1 MSASGGRKF
10 TLSGR
15 RLELLQALRREQGLE
30 PGRVERIRRRPPA
43 ASSPLSFAQQRL
55 WFLDRLT
62 PGSAAYNVPL
72 AIRLTGRLDPAALQA
87 AFSALAARQAV
98 LRTTLVVVEGQPAQ
112 VVSPPAPLALPL
124 VDGSALPAEAREAW
138 ARERAAELV
147 RLPFDLARGPLL
159 RLALLRLAPGEHV
172 LVACL
177 HHAIS
182 DGWSLEILRR
192 ELAAYYAAAS
202 ATPAAPVLP
211 ELPIQY
217 SDFACWQREWAAAGG
232 LDDQLAWWQRQL
244 AGAPTLLE
252 LPADRPRPAVPEMSG
267 GVAALWLPAET
278 ASGLRELALGQG
290 ATPFMVLLGILAA
303 LLVRHGGQEDLLIG
317 TLVAGRH
324 RTETEGLIGFFANT
338 LVLRADASGDPPF
351 LELLARVREATLGAF
366 AHQDLPFERLVEQ
379 LAPERRLRHMPLFQV
394 LLVLQNVVPAA
405 VEIPGLTL
413 APLPAR
419 TGMARLDLG
428 LTATLS
434 NDGLHVAAEYAT
446 ELFDASSVR
455 RLLLRYGRLAAAAV
469 ASPELRLS
477 ALPQLPASERHQLLA
492 EWGQGAAD
500 LGGEPRL
507 HRLFALRA
515 ARQPQRVALV
525 CGEELV
531 TYGQLARRASLLAGR
546 LRALG
551 VGPERTVGLLMERRP
566 ALIVAILA
574 VLEAGGAYLPFAADS
589 PPERLAFVLDDA
601 GVQLVLA
608 DPALAPRLAG
618 RGLRVLDPEGRVLV
632 AAGAGGPR
640 LPGSGAGEA
649 GSDLPGASDPG
660 ADLAGGPG
668 PANLCYVIY
677 TSGSTG
683 RPKGVMVPHAAA
695 AATLRWRLA
704 RFALTPAD
712 CVLQNIAFTFDPSLW
727 QIFGAL
733 LSGAR
738 LVLVPPGGHQDFAG
752 LVRTIA
758 RERVT
763 ITDLA
768 PSMLRAFLE
777 QDGLDGCG
785 SLRLLFAGGEALAP
799 DLAAR
804 FAARFPG
811 AALYNIYGPTEAAID
826 ACTWH
831 CAPRPAAATLPIGYP
846 ISGKRLAVLGRDLEP
861 VPIGVAGELF
871 IGGPAL
877 ARGYL
882 GRPDLTAERFL
893 PDAAAGRTGDPGARG
908 YRTGDLVRHL
918 ADGLLE
924 FVGRVDRQ
932 VKLRGFRI
940 ELGEIEAALA
950 RHPRVREAV
959 AMVSHGRTGEPL
971 LAAWFAPDWPSA
983 AAELRLLLG
992 ESLPGHMVPAALTGV
1007 AALPRTASGKVD
1019 RDALPEPAGQAG
1031 GSAGAAAG
1039 GPASR
1044 FVPPVTALERT
1055 LAAIWQELLG
1065 RDRVGSDDNFFDLG
1079 GHSLLLVRMQAR
1091 VQQALGSE
1099 VPLVDLFNYPSIG
1112 ALAAHLSAGVAA
1124 GGDASAAAA
1133 GREGGGEPSAPSASV
1148 IAATLRAGE
1157 QIAAFARSG
1166 AAPALE
1172 PIAVIGMA
1180 GRFPGA
1186 RDLDQLWENL
1196 RQGKE
1201 SIRFF
1206 SADELLAAGVRRE
1219 LLAHPD
1225 YVRARGALDD
1235 FDRFDAVFFD
1245 IAPREAEALDPQHRL
1260 FLESAWEALESA
1272 GCDPGR
1278 MHGPVGV
1285 FAGVSANTYLLSQ
1298 LLGSPEALAAADA
1311 SQTMLG
1317 SDKDFLATRVSYK
1330 LNLHGPSLTVQT
1342 ACSTSLVAVHL
1353 ACRALLGR
1361 ECDLALAGG
1370 VSIAVPQAAG
1380 YLYRE
1385 GGIASPDGHCRAF
1398 DAQARGT
1405 VAGSGVGV
1413 VVLRRLADALAAGD
1427 PIRAVLRGSAINNDG
1442 AAKVGYTA
1450 PGVDGQAEVI
1460 AAAQQLAGIGPDDV
1474 TYIEAHGTGTPLGDP
1489 IEIAALAKVFGAAT
1503 SRRGFCA
1510 IGSIKTNIGHLDAA
1524 SGVAGLIKTV
1534 LALEHREIPPSL
1546 HFTAPNPRIDFA
1558 ASPFFVNASLA
1569 AWPGA
1574 GAPRRAGVSSF
1585 GIGGTNAHVV
1595 LEEAPASAPSG
1606 PSRPLQLL
1614 PLSARTAAALEAL
1627 SDRLAAHLAARP
1639 EVSFADLAHTLQ
1651 LGRRAM
1657 SHRRV
1662 VVAADAAGA
1671 ARSLARRDPSRVL
1684 TMVAGRRP
1692 VVFLFPGQ
1700 GAQHPGMGRELYA
1713 AEPVF
1718 RGALDACLEVLAP
1731 RLPGCDL
1738 LGLLHPRPEETA
1750 AAAARLTETAFAQPL
1765 LFAVEVAL
1773 ARLWMSWGIEP
1784 AAMLGHSLGEYVA
1797 ACLAGVFSLEDG
1809 LAVVAERARLMQE
1822 LPRGA
1827 MLAVP
1832 LPEAAVRERLAARGD
1847 LALAAVNAPALCV
1860 VSGPE
1865 AAVAALAAE
1874 LEQAGLAPRRLHT
1887 SHAFHSALM
1896 EPMIEP
1902 FGKVLARVR
1911 LSPPERP
1918 YLSNLTGT
1926 WIEAAQATDVGYWLR
1941 HLRQPV
1947 RFAAALQELAAEPDR
1962 VLLEVGPDR
1971 GLATLVR
1978 RQEGAKLAAV
1988 SSLGKAGEEGR
1999 EEEGLLTALGRLWL
2013 AGVDVDWHGFAAHE
2027 RRRRV
2032 PLPTYP
2038 FERQRYWL
2046 QPPGRRNLAPAS
2058 AAARAAGAKEPASA
2072 VAAAES
2078 AAGGAEAMAAATPGV
2093 LEATAAASGSAPPA
2107 GRQPPEDWFWAPVW
2121 HQSLLPRLPAG
2132 AAAGTRLQRWLLF
2145 ADDGG
2150 VMDGLASHLARAGHG
2165 VVVVEAAGARGA
2177 GDGFAALSAGS
2188 FRIDPGCPDHY
2199 VRLLS
2204 ELAGSGQLPE
2214 RVVHAFCLGG
2224 AAAWSH
2230 WSQETAGVRRQGAA
2244 DRGDLG
2250 ESEAAVA
2257 RGFTSLLLLAQA
2269 MGEVSATVAAPP
2281 AELAVIADGLW
2292 AVTGEEPISPAK
2304 ATLLGPVRV
2313 IPLEYGVRC
2322 RAVDVVLPADPPGRE
2337 RLAADLLRELVHPWD
2352 GASRDPGLAA
2362 SPSPA
2367 CSAAAPAAVP
2377 PPALAAAEPLPSEP
2391 PPEPVVALR
2400 GGRRWVQ
2407 RFDLLPPAHRAA
2419 PAPGA
2424 GGRLRRGGVVLVTG
2438 GLGGIGSALARHL
2451 FETASAKLVLLARTP
2466 LPPRSEWAAL
2476 LLAAAAASD
2485 PQRRR
2490 VERLLALEQL
2500 GAEVLVVTADVADG
2514 AQLARAVEQ
2523 AVARFGAVHAVIHA
2537 AGVPAGGII
2546 QRKSESQA
2554 AAVLAPKVRGAL
2566 LLERLLPAAGLDLCV
2581 YCSSLASIL
2590 GGAGQA
2596 DYCAAN
2602 AFLDAMAA
2610 AAGGRGA
2617 AAVVSIAWD
2626 AWREVGMAA
2635 EAPAAGPR
2643 HGQRPA
2649 EQGLLT
2655 AEGLLAFDRALA
2667 SGLPQVVVSTLDLAR
2682 LVAAMRPGRGRPDRQ
2697 AQRRA
2702 VGGSAAQ
2709 VAGAGDATSATGGPD
2724 AASAAGDPD
2733 AGGAATD
2740 VSSAGL
2746 AAGAAAPAAHPRPE
2760 LATSYAA
2767 PRNETEAALAAI
2779 WEEVLGVEPVGIHDD
2794 FAELGGHSLLALQ
2807 VLARV
2812 RASLAADLPLRAIFD
2827 APTVAALAVR
2837 LLEREATASDQGDL
2851 EQMLARLEGLSDGEA
2866 AALLDAAPVAAGS
2879 DLGGLPH
2886 VHPGRAAREPG
2897 GDGPGGA
2904 R

>member
-1 MSASGGRKF
+1 MSASGGRGF

-15 RLELLQALRREQGLE
+15 RLELLQALRREQGLA
-30 PGRVERIRRRPPA
+30 PARVERIPRRPPA
-43 ASSPLSFAQQRL
+43 PSYPLSFSQQRL

-72 AIRLTGRLDPAALQA
+72 AMRLTGRLDTAALRA

-98 LRTTLVVVEGQPAQ
+98 LRTTFQ
-112 VVSPPAPLALPL
+112 VVDGEPVQQVAPPAPVPLPVL
-124 VDGSALPAEAREAW
+124 DGSALPAAAREDW
-138 ARERAAELV
+138 ARDRAAELV

-159 RLALLRLAPGEHV
+159 RIALLRLRPGEHV

-177 HHAIS
+177 HHTVS

-192 ELAAYYAAAS
+192 ELGALYASAAVASVAPASGPAAS
-202 ATPAAPVLP
+202 SPAPALP

-217 SDFACWQREWAAAGG
+217 ADFACWQREWARAGG
-232 LDDQLAWWQRQL
+232 LDAQLSWWQRQL
-244 AGAPTLLE
+244 AGAPAVLE
-252 LPADRPRPAVPEMSG
+252 LPTDRPRPPLPEMHG
-267 GVAALWLPAET
+267 GVTAIRLPAP
-278 ASGLRELALGQG
+278 AAGGLRELALRQG
-290 ATPFMVLLGILAA
+290 ATPFMVLLSLLAA
-303 LLVRHGGQEDLLIG
+303 LLARHCGQEDLLIG

-324 RTETEGLIGFFANT
+324 RPETEGLIGFFANT
-338 LVLRADASGDPPF
+338 LVLRADASGDPPL
-351 LELLARVREATLGAF
+351 LELLARVREAALGAF
-366 AHQDLPFERLVEQ
+366 ANQDLPFERLVEQ
-379 LAPERRLRHMPLFQV
+379 LAPERSLGHMPLFQV
-394 LLVLQNVVPAA
+394 LLVLQNVVPAV
-405 VEIPGLTL
+405 VEAPDLTL
-413 APLPAR
+413 APLPAG

-428 LTATLS
+428 LTAALS
-434 NDGLHVAAEYAT
+434 DDGLHLAAEYAA

-455 RLLLRYGRLAAAAV
+455 RLLLRFARLAAAAV
-469 ASPELRLS
+469 AAPELRLS
-477 ALPQLPASERHQLLA
+477 ALPQLPESERHQLLA

-507 HRLFALRA
+507 HRRFEIQA
-515 ARQPQRVALV
+515 AREPRRVALI
-525 CGEELV
+525 CGEERV
-531 TYGQLARRASLLAGR
+531 TYGDLDRRANLLASR

-566 ALIVAILA
+566 ALIAAILA
-574 VLEAGGAYLPFAADS
+574 VLKAGGAYLPLAADS
-589 PPERLAFVLDDA
+589 PAERLAFVLDDA
-601 GVQLVLA
+601 AVLLVVA
-608 DPALAPRLAG
+608 DPGLAPRLAG
-618 RGLRVLDPEGRVLV
+618 RGLPVLDSEGRALD
-632 AAGAGGPR
+632 AAGAAAPPPRGG
-640 LPGSGAGEA
+640 GAGEDGGA
-649 GSDLPGASDPG
+649 GPD
-660 ADLAGGPG
+660 
-668 PANLCYVIY
+668 NLCYVIY

-683 RPKGVMVPHAAA
+683 RPKGVMVPHAAVS
-695 AATLRWRLA
+695 ATLRWRLA
-704 RFALTPAD
+704 RFGLTPAD

-777 QDGLDGCG
+777 QPGLDGCG

-799 DLAAR
+799 DLAAA
-804 FAARFPG
+804 FAARFPR

-861 VPIGVAGELF
+861 VPSGVAGELF

-893 PDAAAGRTGDPGARG
+893 PDAAAGRAGDPGARL

-983 AAELRLLLG
+983 AAELRLRLG
-992 ESLPGHMVPAALTGV
+992 ESLPGHMVPAALIGV

-1019 RDALPEPAGQAG
+1019 REALPEPDGQAG
-1031 GSAGAAAG
+1031 GLDGAAPG

-1044 FVPPVTALERT
+1044 FMPPATALERT

-1091 VQQALGSE
+1091 VQQALGRE
-1099 VPLVDLFNYPSIG
+1099 VPLVDLFNYPSVG
-1112 ALAAHLSAGVAA
+1112 ALAAHLSAGAGAGAA
-1124 GGDASAAAA
+1124 TSGAAAAA
-1133 GREGGGEPSAPSASV
+1133 GRESGGEPSAAV
-1148 IAATLRAGE
+1148 AAAARRAGE
-1157 QIAAFARSG
+1157 QVAAFARAGHAGGGGG
-1166 AAPALE
+1166 AALE

-1186 RDLDQLWENL
+1186 RDVAELWQNL

-1206 SADELLAAGVRRE
+1206 TADELLAAGVRRE
-1219 LLAHPD
+1219 LLARPD
-1225 YVRARGALDD
+1225 YVPARGALDG
-1235 FDRFDAVFFD
+1235 FDLFDAGFFD
-1245 IAPREAEALDPQHRL
+1245 IAAREAEALDPQHRL
-1260 FLESAWEALESA
+1260 FLEAAWEALESA

-1278 MHGPVGV
+1278 LRGPAGV
-1285 FAGVSANTYLLSQ
+1285 FAGVSANTYLLSH
-1298 LLGSPEALAAADA
+1298 LLASPEALAAADA

-1370 VSIAVPQAAG
+1370 VSVAVPQAAG

-1405 VAGSGVGV
+1405 VSGSGVGV
-1413 VVLRRLADALAAGD
+1413 VVLRRLSDALAAGD
-1427 PIRAVLRGSAINNDG
+1427 PIRAVLRGSAVNNDG

-1460 AAAQQLAGIGPDDV
+1460 AAAQQLAGIAPDDV

-1489 IEIAALAKVFGAAT
+1489 IEIAALSKVFRASTA
-1503 SRRGFCA
+1503 RRGFCA

-1534 LALEHREIPPSL
+1534 LALEHRELPPSL

-1558 ASPFFVNASLA
+1558 ASPFFVNAELA
-1569 AWPGA
+1569 AWHDA

-1585 GIGGTNAHVV
+1585 GIGGTNAHAV

-1606 PSRPLQLL
+1606 PSRPVQLL
-1614 PLSARTAAALEAL
+1614 PLSARTAAALEAS
-1627 SDRLAAHLAARP
+1627 SDRLAAHLAASP
-1639 EVSFADLAHTLQ
+1639 ETCLADVAHTLQ
-1651 LGRRAM
+1651 LGRRPM
-1657 SHRRV
+1657 PHRRV
-1662 VVAADAAGA
+1662 LVAPAAGGAAGA
-1671 ARSLARRDPSRVL
+1671 AGALAARDPSRVL
-1684 TMVAGRRP
+1684 TQASGRGERRRRP

-1700 GAQHPGMGRELYA
+1700 GAQHPGMGRELHA

-1718 RGALDACLEVLAP
+1718 RAALDACLELLAP
-1731 RLPGCDL
+1731 LLPGCDL
-1738 LGLLHPRPEETA
+1738 RGLLHPRPEETA
-1750 AAAARLTETAFAQPL
+1750 AAAARLTETAYAQPL
-1765 LFAVEVAL
+1765 LFAVEYAL

-1797 ACLAGVFSLEDG
+1797 ACLAGVFSLADG
-1809 LAVVAERARLMQE
+1809 LALVAARARLMQA

-1832 LPEAAVRERLAARGD
+1832 LPEAAVRERLAAAGG

-1865 AAVAALAAE
+1865 EAVAALAAE
-1874 LEQAGLAPRRLHT
+1874 LAADGLAPRRLHT

-1902 FGKVLARVR
+1902 FGEVLAGVR
-1911 LSPPERP
+1911 LSPPSRP

-1926 WIEAAQATDVGYWLR
+1926 WIEAAQAADAGYWLR

-1947 RFAAALQELAAEPDR
+1947 RFAAALQELAADADR
-1962 VLLEVGPDR
+1962 VLLEVGPGR

-1978 RQEGAKLAAV
+1978 RQEGGALAAV
-1988 SSLGKAGEEGR
+1988 SSLGRAGEEGR
-1999 EEEGLLTALGRLWL
+1999 EEEALLTALGRLWL
-2013 AGVDVDWHGFAAHE
+2013 AGVEVDWQGFAAHE
-2027 RRRRV
+2027 RRRRL

-2038 FERQRYWL
+2038 FERQRFWL
-2046 QPPGRRNLAPAS
+2046 QAPARAKD
-2058 AAARAAGAKEPASA
+2058 AAAG

-2078 AAGGAEAMAAATPGV
+2078 AAGGAVAGDAAAGQT
-2093 LEATAAASGSAPPA
+2093 ATTALRGAGAEGAAA
-2107 GRQPPEDWFWAPVW
+2107 RQPPEDWFWAPVW
-2121 HQSLLPRLPAG
+2121 HQSVVPRPTAP
-2132 AAAGTRLQRWLLF
+2132 AAAAARRQRWLLF
-2145 ADDGG
+2145 ADACGIVD
-2150 VMDGLASHLARAGHG
+2150 DLASLLAGAGHA
-2165 VVVVEAAGARGA
+2165 VVVVEAAGARDA
-2177 GDGFAALSAGS
+2177 GEIRGSEADAIRGGEAGEPARRFAVPAAGRY
-2188 FRIDPGCPDHY
+2188 RIDPGCRDDY

-2204 ELAGSGQLPE
+2204 ELAASRHLPE
-2214 RVVHAFCLGG
+2214 RVVHAFCLGDAASWGREPAG
-2224 AAAWSH
+2224 A
-2230 WSQETAGVRRQGAA
+2230 RREA
-2244 DRGDLG
+2244 DLR
-2250 ESEAAVA
+2250 ESDAAVA

-2269 MGEVSATVAAPP
+2269 MGEVGATVAAPP
-2281 AELAVIADGLW
+2281 AELAVLADGLW
-2292 AVTGEEPISPAK
+2292 AVTGDEPISPAK

-2313 IPLEYGVRC
+2313 IPLEHGVSC
-2322 RAVDVVLPADPPGRE
+2322 RAVDVVLPAGRDGRE
-2337 RLAADLLRELVHPWD
+2337 RLAADLLRELVQPWD
-2352 GASRDPGLAA
+2352 GA
-2362 SPSPA
+2362 
-2367 CSAAAPAAVP
+2367 AAPASRP
-2377 PPALAAAEPLPSEP
+2377 PGQPPSEP
-2391 PPEPVVALR
+2391 IVALR

-2407 RFDLLPPAHRAA
+2407 RFDLLPPPPPSAA

-2424 GGRLRRGGVVLVTG
+2424 AGRLRRGGVVLVTG

-2451 FETASAKLVLLARTP
+2451 FETAAAKLVLLARTP
-2466 LPPRSEWAAL
+2466 LPPRAEWPA

-2485 PQRRR
+2485 PLRLR

-2500 GAEVLVVTADVADG
+2500 GAEVLVVAADVADA

-2537 AGVPAGGII
+2537 AGVPAGGLI
-2546 QRKSESQA
+2546 QRQSEAQA

-2566 LLERLLPAAGLDLCV
+2566 LIERLLPAAELDLCV
-2581 YCSSLASIL
+2581 LCSSLAAVL

-2610 AAGGRGA
+2610 AAAARGA
-2617 AAVVSIAWD
+2617 AAAVSIAWD

-2635 EAPAAGPR
+2635 AAAPAGPR
-2643 HGQRPA
+2643 RGHRPA

-2655 AEGLLAFDRALA
+2655 AEGLLAFDRAAA
-2667 SGLPQVVVSTLDLAR
+2667 SGLPQVVVSTLDLPR
-2682 LVAAMRPGRGRPDRQ
+2682 LIAAMRPGPH
-2697 AQRRA
+2697 AIPRA
-2702 VGGSAAQ
+2702 AEL
-2709 VAGAGDATSATGGPD
+2709 PD
-2724 AASAAGDPD
+2724 AAGP
-2733 AGGAATD
+2733 
-2740 VSSAGL
+2740 
-2746 AAGAAAPAAHPRPE
+2746 AAAAAHPRPE
-2760 LATSYAA
+2760 LATPYVA
-2767 PRNETEAALAAI
+2767 PRNDTEAALAGI
-2779 WEEVLGVEPVGIHDD
+2779 WQEVLGVEPIGIHDD

-2812 RASLAADLPLRAIFD
+2812 RASLAADLPLRTVFD
-2827 APTVAALAVR
+2827 APTVAALSVH

-2851 EQMLARLEGLSDGEA
+2851 EQLLARLEGLSDSEA
-2866 AALLDAAPVAAGS
+2866 AELLDAAPVSSGS
-2879 DLGGLPH
+2879 SG
-2886 VHPGRAAREPG
+2886 AG
-2897 GDGPGGA
+2897 GDGPGEP